1 MTNKCV
7 AYNKRWFWSCLTG
20 LLLMGVAMRATDGLA
35 FLLIFPLILIA
46 FGKNK
51 SELLLYCLL
60 LDIAMVMSNSEV
72 IPKSSIF
79 SIAARSVYF
88 IVAGVMGLQMVAQK
102 KSKILTPFLAM
113 FAYLIYMAL
122 ISSVGWMPLISYL
135 KLTLFITVFIG
146 FYSVS
151 NAAATR
157 GGVDAQK
164 LRSIF
169 LAFAIFFIIGSVAL
183 IPFPGLSMMRAQYF
197 IDQGLPVPTDGL
209 FKGMALH
216 SQSLGPVVSSLGAL
230 LLADLLFN
238 VRKWDKLYLVLL
250 LCVPILVYKT
260 QSRTGM
266 GIYIASICATTFIF
280 MCARGIGN
288 KWKNHALS
296 ALLLLGTLAGI
307 SLFTV
312 PQLRLAMIHFVLKY
326 ADDSATE
333 VSMEKVLSTRQGT
346 MDQQMETFAESPWIG
361 NGFQVTRQF
370 QGMEIQSASQL
381 LSAPVEKGVWV
392 TAVLEEGGVFGLILF
407 ITVFALI
414 LYNLWS
420 RQAYVALSVCI
431 VMLVGNLG
439 EFSMFSMTSTGGMV
453 WALVFVGAA
462 LDAHRLRQQRI
473 ERLRR
478 LHLLQY
484 AVPAQHL
491 PAGDFSA

>member
-1 MTNKCV
+1 
-7 AYNKRWFWSCLTG
+7 
-20 LLLMGVAMRATDGLA
+20 MGVAMRATDGLA

-209 FKGMALH
+209 FKFA
-216 SQSLGPVVSSLGAL
+216 
-230 LLADLLFN
+230 
-238 VRKWDKLYLVLL
+238 
-250 LCVPILVYKT
+250 PII
-260 QSRTGM
+260 QSR
-266 GIYIASICATTFIF
+266 
-280 MCARGIGN
+280 
-288 KWKNHALS
+288 H
-296 ALLLLGTLAGI
+296 
-307 SLFTV
+307 SL
-312 PQLRLAMIHFVLKY
+312 
-326 ADDSATE
+326 
-333 VSMEKVLSTRQGT
+333 
-346 MDQQMETFAESPWIG
+346 
-361 NGFQVTRQF
+361 
-370 QGMEIQSASQL
+370 
-381 LSAPVEKGVWV
+381 
-392 TAVLEEGGVFGLILF
+392 
-407 ITVFALI
+407 
-414 LYNLWS
+414 
-420 RQAYVALSVCI
+420 
-431 VMLVGNLG
+431 
-439 EFSMFSMTSTGGMV
+439 TSG
-453 WALVFVGAA
+453 
-462 LDAHRLRQQRI
+462 
-473 ERLRR
+473 
-478 LHLLQY
+478 
-484 AVPAQHL
+484 
-491 PAGDFSA
+491 